1 MSRDKF
7 QGSNTMEEGNNQS
20 APAATETVAPDNAV
34 QTTVSPDAVGTTDG
48 TNDTTQNPPKAV
60 EPTFDPRTS
69 YDALVKQ
76 LESVNK
82 NYGNLRSEYTR
93 RTQYESQLKS
103 QIDSLHKAFAQATK
117 QEISPEEFMKS
128 LQTQGLKA
136 FDPLREE
143 WTKELKTEH
152 EKALEERDQ
161 KITGLQTNF
170 EIMRRE
176 LDVKSYPNFAELKS
190 VMNEIASSD
199 NCPVDWNQD
208 VGVIYD
214 TLYKLARDLK
224 AEESVKQAHEI
235 GRKSADAQSA
245 KEAAS
250 AVAAG
255 GKTNTSGLDTRNMSA
270 AQLKQHF
277 TKLGMVSD

>member
-1 MSRDKF
+1 
-7 QGSNTMEEGNNQS
+7 MEDGNNQA
-20 APAATETVAPDNAV
+20 APATEVVDNAV
-34 QTTVSPDAVGTTDG
+34 TTPDSPDAVGTQPG
-48 TNDTTQNPPKAV
+48 TESTTQNPPVAAA
-60 EPTFDPRTS
+60 PTFDPKTS
-69 YDALVKQ
+69 YDSLVKQ

-93 RTQYESQLKS
+93 RTQYEAQLKA
-103 QIDSLHKAFAQATK
+103 QLDNLHKAFTQATK

-128 LQTQGLKA
+128 LQTQGVKA

-152 EKALEERDQ
+152 EKALEARDQ
-161 KITGLQTNF
+161 KITSLETNF

-176 LDVKSYPNFAELKS
+176 ADVTNYPDFGKLKTT
-190 VMNEIASSD
+190 MNEIASSE

-208 VGVIYD
+208 IGVIYD

-224 AEESVKQAHEI
+224 AEESVKKAHEL
-235 GRKSADAQSA
+235 GRQSADAQAA
-245 KEAAS
+245 KESAT

-255 GKTNTSGLDTRNMSA
+255 GKTNTAGLDTRKMSA

-277 TKLGMVSD
+277 AKLGMVSD

>member
-1 MSRDKF
+1 MADD
-7 QGSNTMEEGNNQS
+7 NNQV
-20 APAATETVAPDNAV
+20 APAAEVVDNAT
-34 QTTVSPDAVGTTDG
+34 QTIDSPDAVGAADG
-48 TNDTTQNPPKAV
+48 ANDTTPNTPASV

-82 NYGNLRSEYTR
+82 NYGSLRSEYTR
-93 RTQYESQLKS
+93 RTQYEAQLKS

-117 QEISPEEFMKS
+117 QEVSPEEFMKS
-128 LQTQGLKA
+128 LQTQGVKA

-143 WTKELKTEH
+143 WQKEWKSEH
-152 EKALEERDQ
+152 EKELEARDQ
-161 KITGLQTNF
+161 KITGLETNF

-176 LDVKSYPNFAELKS
+176 LDVTNFPDFAKLKP
-190 VMNEIASSD
+190 VMNDIASAE
-199 NCPVDWNQD
+199 NCPVDWNQP

-224 AEESVKQAHEI
+224 AEESVKQAHEL
-235 GRKSADAQSA
+235 GRKSADAQAA
-245 KEAAS
+245 KEAS
-250 AVAAG
+250 TAVAAG
-255 GKTNTSGLDTRNMSA
+255 GKTNTTGLDTRKMSA

-277 TKLGMVSD
+277 AKLGMVSD

>member
-1 MSRDKF
+1 MADD
-7 QGSNTMEEGNNQS
+7 NNQG
-20 APAATETVAPDNAV
+20 APAAEATDNAAA
-34 QTTVSPDAVGTTDG
+34 TIDSPDAVGAADG
-48 TNDTTQNPPKAV
+48 ASSTTQNPPV
-60 EPTFDPRTS
+60 TEPTFDPRTS

-93 RTQYESQLKS
+93 RTQYEAQLKQ

-117 QEISPEEFMKS
+117 QEVSPEEFMKS
-128 LQTQGLKA
+128 LQTQGVKA

-143 WTKELKTEH
+143 WQKEWKSEH
-152 EKALEERDQ
+152 DKALETRDQ
-161 KITGLQTNF
+161 EITGLKTNF

-176 LDVKSYPNFAELKS
+176 LNIAEYPDFAKLKP
-190 VMNEIASSD
+190 VMNDIASSE

-208 VGVIYD
+208 IGVIYD

-235 GRKSADAQSA
+235 GRKSADAQAA

-255 GKTNTSGLDTRNMSA
+255 GKTNTAGLDTRKMSA

-277 TKLGMVSD
+277 AKLGMVSD

>member
-1 MSRDKF
+1 
-7 QGSNTMEEGNNQS
+7 MEDGNNQA
-20 APAATETVAPDNAV
+20 APAVETPVDNAA
-34 QTTVSPDAVGTTDG
+34 TTPDSPNAVGTQPG
-48 TNDTTQNPPKAV
+48 TESTTQNPPVAAA
-60 EPTFDPRTS
+60 PTFDPKTS
-69 YDALVKQ
+69 YDSLVKQ

-93 RTQYESQLKS
+93 RTQYEAQLKT
-103 QIDSLHKAFAQATK
+103 QLDNLHKAFTQATK

-128 LQTQGLKA
+128 LQTQGVKA

-152 EKALEERDQ
+152 EKALEARDQ
-161 KITGLQTNF
+161 EITGLKTNF

-176 LDVKSYPNFAELKS
+176 IDTTNYPDFAKLKP
-190 VMNEIASSD
+190 VMNEIASSE

-224 AEESVKQAHEI
+224 AEESVKKAHEL
-235 GRKSADAQSA
+235 GRQSADAQAA
-245 KEAAS
+245 KESAT

-255 GKTNTSGLDTRNMSA
+255 GKTNTTGLDTRKMSA

-277 TKLGMVSD
+277 AKLGMVSD

>member
-1 MSRDKF
+1 
-7 QGSNTMEEGNNQS
+7 MEDGNNQA
-20 APAATETVAPDNAV
+20 APAAETVDNAA
-34 QTTVSPDAVGTTDG
+34 TTPDSPDAAGTQPG
-48 TNDTTQNPPKAV
+48 GESTTQNPPAAAA
-60 EPTFDPRTS
+60 PAFDPRTS

-93 RTQYESQLKS
+93 RTQYEAQLKQ

-117 QEISPEEFMKS
+117 QEVSPEEFMKS
-128 LQTQGLKA
+128 LQTQGIKA

-152 EKALEERDQ
+152 EKALEARDQ
-161 KITGLQTNF
+161 EITSLKTNF
-170 EIMRRE
+170 EVMRRE
-176 LDVKSYPNFAELKS
+176 MDATNYPDFAKLKPI
-190 VMNEIASSD
+190 MNEIANSD
-199 NCPVDWNQD
+199 NCPVDWNQEP
-208 VGVIYD
+208 GVIYD

-235 GRKSADAQSA
+235 GRKSADAQAA
-245 KEAAS
+245 KEAAT

-255 GKTNTSGLDTRNMSA
+255 GKTNTAGLDTRNMSA
-270 AQLKQHF
+270 TDLRKHF

>member
-1 MSRDKF
+1 
-7 QGSNTMEEGNNQS
+7 MEEGNNAS
-20 APAATETVAPDNAV
+20 APADSADNAV
-34 QTTVSPDAVGTTDG
+34 DTTVSPDAVGSQPG
-48 TNDTTQNPPKAV
+48 NESTTQNTPVAAA
-60 EPTFDPRTS
+60 PTFDPKTS
-69 YDALVKQ
+69 YDSLVKQ

-93 RTQYESQLKS
+93 RTQYESQLKA
-103 QIDSLHKAFAQATK
+103 QLDNLHKAFTEATK

-128 LQTQGLKA
+128 LQTQGVKA
-136 FDPLREE
+136 FDPLRAE

-152 EKALEERDQ
+152 EKALEARDQ
-161 KITGLQTNF
+161 EITSLKTNF

-176 LDVKSYPNFAELKS
+176 IDATNYPDFAKLKP
-190 VMNEIASSD
+190 VMNEIASSE

-224 AEESVKQAHEI
+224 AEESVKQAHQL
-235 GRKSADAQSA
+235 GKQQADAQAA
-245 KEAAS
+245 KEAGS

-255 GKTNTSGLDTRNMSA
+255 GKTNTTGLDTRQMSA
-270 AQLKQHF
+270 EQIKKHF
-277 TKLGMVSD
+277 AKLGMVSD

>member
-1 MSRDKF
+1 MADD
-7 QGSNTMEEGNNQS
+7 NNQD
-20 APAATETVAPDNAV
+20 APAATETPVDNAAA
-34 QTTVSPDAVGTTDG
+34 TIDSPDAVGTQPG
-48 TNDTTQNPPKAV
+48 TESTTQNPPVAAA
-60 EPTFDPRTS
+60 PTFDPKTS
-69 YDALVKQ
+69 YDSLVKQ

-93 RTQYESQLKS
+93 RTQYEAQLKA
-103 QIDSLHKAFAQATK
+103 QLDSLHKAFTQATK

-128 LQTQGLKA
+128 LQTQGVKA
-136 FDPLREE
+136 FDPLRDE

-152 EKALEERDQ
+152 EKALETRDQ
-161 KITGLQTNF
+161 EITGLKTNF

-176 LDVKSYPNFAELKS
+176 IDVTNYPDFAKLKP
-190 VMNEIASSD
+190 VMNEIASSE

-224 AEESVKQAHEI
+224 AEESVKQAHEL
-235 GRKSADAQSA
+235 GRKSADAQAA
-245 KEAAS
+245 KESAS

-255 GKTNTSGLDTRNMSA
+255 GKTNTTGLDTRKMSA

-277 TKLGMVSD
+277 AKLGMVSD

>member
-1 MSRDKF
+1 MADD
-7 QGSNTMEEGNNQS
+7 NNQG
-20 APAATETVAPDNAV
+20 APAAATATVDNAPA
-34 QTTVSPDAVGTTDG
+34 TTGSPDAAGSTDG
-48 TNDTTQNPPKAV
+48 ANDTTQNPPKP
-60 EPTFDPRTS
+60 EPAFDPRTS
-69 YDALVKQ
+69 YDSLVKQ
-76 LESVNK
+76 LEAVNK

-93 RTQYESQLKS
+93 RTQYEAQLKA
-103 QIDSLHKAFAQATK
+103 QIDSIQKAFAEATK
-117 QEISPEEFMKS
+117 QEVSPEEFMKS
-128 LQTQGLKA
+128 LQTQGIKA
-136 FDPLREE
+136 FDPLRQE
-143 WTKELKTEH
+143 WQKEWQTEH
-152 EKALEERDQ
+152 EKELEARDQ
-161 KITGLQTNF
+161 KITSLETNF

-176 LDVKSYPNFAELKS
+176 LDAANYPDFAKLKP
-190 VMNEIASSD
+190 VMNEIASAE
-199 NCPVDWNQD
+199 NCPVDWNQP

-235 GRKSADAQSA
+235 GRKSADAQAA

-277 TKLGMVSD
+277 AKLGMVSE